1 MEAFESFVALAMG
14 AEGLVVSGPTKFKI
28 GKATKN
34 GQLQTHGYEVDLVG
48 ARADRLV
55 LASVKSFFGS
65 RGVQA
70 TEVMGIGSAKGSSG
84 YKMLNDKKLRKSIVA
99 QASKIYGYPEKQIEM
114 RLYVGNINSTNELKT
129 REWADKQI
137 VGGFPIQIV
146 PVREIVSAVKTLAQD
161 KTYIDNPALVALKVL
176 AAAETEALNE
186 AKRAARVLKAAT
198 KKDKPAAR
206 VQSQAVLDEAEKLFP
221 IGCTV
226 TAKRDGAKGVVLGYS
241 NQGNKNLYVKF
252 RNADSGESW
261 IRVGKDLTVIKSK

>member
-14 AEGLVVSGPTKFKI
+14 AEGLVVSGPTKFKV
-28 GKATKN
+28 GKSTKN

-48 ARADRLV
+48 ARADKLV

-70 TEVMGIGSAKGSSG
+70 AEVMGIGSAKGSAG
-84 YKMLNDKKLRKSIVA
+84 YKMLNDKKLRNSIVA

-114 RLYVGNINSTNELKT
+114 RLYVGKINSTNELKT

-137 VGGFPIQIV
+137 VGETPIQIV
-146 PVREIVSAVKTLAQD
+146 PVRDIVSAVKTLAED
-161 KTYIDNPALVALKVL
+161 KTYVDNPALVALKVL
-176 AAAETEALNE
+176 AAAELEELNE
-186 AKRAARVLKAAT
+186 TKRAAKALKAEA
-198 KKDKPAAR
+198 KNAKPAAKT
-206 VQSQAVLDEAEKLFP
+206 QSKALTDEAQKLFP

-226 TAKRDGAKGVVLGYS
+226 IAKKDGAKGVVLGYS

-252 RNADSGESW
+252 RNAVSGQSW
-261 IRVGKDLTVIKSK
+261 IRVGKDLTVVEAK